1 MIYELQVSLLA
12 TNNLYIHIM
21 KKENNHVIK
30 KLTID
35 ELWVSVADEV
45 QNIAGVSSFG
55 LNHTQ

>member
-35 ELWVSVADEV
+35 EL
-45 QNIAGVSSFG
+45 
-55 LNHTQ
+55 